1 MDRVVLGRMQNPIRG
16 FLHGGAALASIA
28 ALAIL
33 VHRAWGSVAA
43 MVSSLIFS
51 IGMLAMYTVSS
62 LYHSVLWSE
71 RWKKRL
77 QKVDHSMIFLM
88 VAGTVTPIALA
99 TIDGIALVLSLSFT
113 WLVALIGIVLKLL
126 LPEAKTWLSVT
137 LQMAMG
143 WSALILLPSIV
154 ARLGWA
160 AVTLILVGGLL
171 YTVGMI
177 IFTTRRPRLF
187 PRSFSYHELFHVLV
201 VAASSLHFVVIL
213 RYAVPAIA

>member
-28 ALAIL
+28 AVAIL

-177 IFTTRRPRLF
+177 IFTTKRPRLF